1 MAPTMVA
8 GIAGSVSAVIVV
20 AVIVIIIVIVAMRS
34 KNSPKVHDR
43 TVKKNVDDDETTG
56 QSGTDTRIKFK
67 RTSSRECWGA
77 NS

>member
-1 MAPTMVA
+1 MAPNIVA
-8 GIAGSVSAVIVV
+8 GIAGSVSAVVVV
-20 AVIVIIIVIVAMRS
+20 AAIVITIVILAMRS

-56 QSGTDTRIKFK
+56 QSDTDTRIKLK

-77 NS
+77 HS